1 MTYTL
6 INGLCY
12 INGAFVKKNITIE
25 NEKIVLI
32 SDDIVGK
39 EINVDGCIVA
49 GSFIDPHVH
58 MREPGYTHKAT
69 IKTESY
75 AAAHGGYTTCFL
87 MPNLKPV
94 PSNKEVLDL
103 INNIIKTDS
112 KIDLH
117 QIASITADQTG
128 LGTKLSDME
137 EIKDLCVGYSDDGNG
152 VVDANTMYNAMKI
165 AAKLNKPIISH
176 SEDKSIVNHGVVCLG
191 EYGKNNNL
199 PMIDPVSEA
208 VEAQRNA
215 LLAYK
220 TGCHLHICHVS
231 SIDTVEACK
240 FYKSKGANITLEVTP
255 HQLVLNDTDIK
266 STNYKMNPPL
276 STKSTS
282 EYLLSALLNGD
293 IDCIATDHA
302 PHSKEEKAKDFIS
315 APFGITGLE
324 TAFPVLY
331 TKLVKEGKMTL
342 EQLLDCLNKRV
353 ANAFGIKEN
362 VIELG
367 ANANLVVI
375 DLNNEYEINE
385 DFFMSKALN
394 SPFVGWKVYG
404 EIKKTIYKGDVVYE
418 K

>member
-1 MTYTL
+1 MIYTL
-6 INGLCY
+6 TNGLCY
-12 INGAFVKKNITIE
+12 IEGVFVKKNITVE
-25 NEKIVLI
+25 DGKIVLI
-32 SDDIVGK
+32 SNDIVGK
-39 EINVDGCIVA
+39 EINVDGCIVS

-58 MREPGYTHKAT
+58 MREPGFTHKAT
-69 IKTESY
+69 IKTESN

-87 MPNLKPV
+87 MPNVKPI
-94 PSNKEVLDL
+94 PANKEVLDL
-103 INNIIKTDS
+103 INNIIKNDS

-117 QIASITADQTG
+117 QIASITVDQTG
-128 LGTKLSDME
+128 IGTKLSDME

-152 VVDANTMYNAMKI
+152 IVDANTMYNAMKI

-191 EYGKNNNL
+191 TYGSEHNL

-231 SIDTVEACK
+231 SIDTVESCK
-240 FYKSKGANITLEVTP
+240 FYKNKGANITIEVTP

-276 STKSTS
+276 STKATS
-282 EYLLSALLNGD
+282 EYLLNALLCGD

-302 PHSKEEKAKDFIS
+302 PHSKEEKSKDFLS

-324 TAFPVLY
+324 TSFPILY
-331 TKLVKEGKMTL
+331 TKLVKENKMSL

-353 ANAFGIKEN
+353 AKAFGMKEN

-375 DLNNEYEINE
+375 DLNKKYEINE
-385 DFFMSKALN
+385 DFFMSKATN
-394 SPFVGWKVYG
+394 SPFVGCNVYG